1 MKHCLRSAEKWDL
14 NLFVWAGCSMHKDLN
29 SVKGGNKAM
38 MSWWSENGET
48 GPVRLANRDN
58 AAVLNN
64 MATEDVPNP
73 AERRAMDVTTCGGV
87 KAASIA
93 GHIFS
98 NKDDKKGY
106 QDLHKRHFE
115 PITGKW
121 VRFPDTS
128 NTRYQSFGEA
138 AAELLVYR
146 SDYQNLM
153 ETVRLNKTK
162 QTLNHMESNLKVAL
176 DDIPTLTELAV
187 LTLYAQAISHPYM
200 KKVRGPGTED
210 LNMLN
215 MGPLHE
221 EVKQHI
227 QMIIDDPD
235 ILLGDGVSYQKDVF
249 GQKWHRPDAFETVH
263 KLSPQL
269 PHLQPVLVAFFK
281 GALITFERFTSEF
294 AAGSP
299 IDLASATE
307 KELAWMPPT
316 NDVNEGALGSYR
328 LYIRKKPTTT
338 VQQYNALAMFNFNGT
353 EEWMGK
359 GFTAEDHQWL
369 MGEGRKA
376 DNDHSEKKF
385 REILRADKLAKAAAA
400 AQKALDRAATVQKKV
415 DELAVV
421 VRTETIG
428 VPKDWNMKALEDQL
442 QLYRNLGV
450 PTNIVPKFK
459 SHLKNNTARWEALK
473 AGIDWYKSQ
482 SNSTTEP
489 SADGTPANAVSQD
502 TGEDTGDGYG
512 SGSDVDN

>member
-1 MKHCLRSAEKWDL
+1 
-14 NLFVWAGCSMHKDLN
+14 
-29 SVKGGNKAM
+29 
-38 MSWWSENGET
+38 
-48 GPVRLANRDN
+48 
-58 AAVLNN
+58 
-64 MATEDVPNP
+64 
-73 AERRAMDVTTCGGV
+73 MDVTTCGGV

-281 GALITFERFTSEF
+281 GDLITFERFTSEF
-294 AAGSP
+294 APGSP

-328 LYIRKKPTTT
+328 LYI
-338 VQQYNALAMFNFNGT
+338 
-353 EEWMGK
+353 
-359 GFTAEDHQWL
+359 
-369 MGEGRKA
+369 
-376 DNDHSEKKF
+376 
-385 REILRADKLAKAAAA
+385 
-400 AQKALDRAATVQKKV
+400 
-415 DELAVV
+415 
-421 VRTETIG
+421 
-428 VPKDWNMKALEDQL
+428 
-442 QLYRNLGV
+442 
-450 PTNIVPKFK
+450 
-459 SHLKNNTARWEALK
+459 
-473 AGIDWYKSQ
+473 
-482 SNSTTEP
+482 
-489 SADGTPANAVSQD
+489 
-502 TGEDTGDGYG
+502 
-512 SGSDVDN
+512 